1 LPTADVE
8 WKWGEM
14 TSRSAYS
21 DDEWGLLV
29 GLPQS
34 VMIAAS
40 AAEDDGSRRTLS
52 EGEAGLDAIAAGR
65 ESANPLVRDVASEV
79 VERVGGPEVG
89 AETAMVPLPDRD
101 AGLAEVLDRA
111 RGAAMLLTAKAPAG
125 DAAAYKHWVVGIAE
139 QVVGAARS
147 GGFLGIGGE
156 WVSESE
162 RRFVDELSAILND

>member
-1 LPTADVE
+1 
-8 WKWGEM
+8 M

-34 VMIAAS
+34 VMNAAS
-40 AAEDDGSRRTLS
+40 AAESDSGRRTLA

-65 ESANPLVRDVASEV
+65 ESANPLVRDVACEV

-89 AETAMVPLPDRD
+89 AETAIVALPDRA
-101 AGLAEVLDRA
+101 AGLAEVFDRA
-111 RGAAMLLTAKAPAG
+111 RGAVTLLGEKAGSG
-125 DAAAYKHWVVGIAE
+125 DAAAYKHWLVGIAE

-147 GGFLGIGGE
+147 GGFLGVGGE
-156 WVSESE
+156 WVRESE
-162 RRFVDELSAILND
+162 RRFVEELSAILND